1 MATRRRMPIDLLSTA
16 LLCLGLLGAAMSVP
30 AMAQDGTPA
39 ASPGIG
45 ARLQSLIDKLTGRS
59 LPAGIFSTNGRIEAE
74 QVLVAA
80 KLPGR
85 VLAVLVEEGQTV
97 ETGQVVARMDT
108 SELEAQLAGAQA
120 QVRRAEKSIAEA
132 EASIAQRESER
143 TLAEQEHERAS
154 KLKESGYGTVQSLD
168 LRQSQLNV
176 AVAALRAAKASL
188 DEADAAADAARAEVA
203 RVQSQIDDSTL
214 KAPRRGRVEYKLVQ
228 SGEVVAAGAP
238 IVTLLDL
245 SDVYMTVFVP
255 ARVAGRLAMG
265 DEARIILD
273 PAPDYV
279 VPAKVSFVATGAQ
292 FTPKSVETADE
303 REKLMFRVKLRIAPE
318 LLRQYEDRVKT
329 GVRGVAYMR
338 TDAAIAWPEAL
349 TVKLPQ

>member
-1 MATRRRMPIDLLSTA
+1 MAGQRRFQAFSLA
-16 LLCLGLLGAAMSVP
+16 LVLAA
-30 AMAQDGTPA
+30 ALAAPA
-39 ASPGIG
+39 AAQETGSGTASPTGLA
-45 ARLQSLIDKLTGRS
+45 ARLQGLIGKLTGNR
-59 LPAGIFSTNGRIEAE
+59 LPEGIVSTNGRIEAE

-80 KLPGR
+80 KLAGR
-85 VLAVLVEEGQTV
+85 VLTVLVEEGQTV

-120 QVRRAEKSIAEA
+120 QVRRAEKAIAEA
-132 EASIAQRESER
+132 EAAIAQRESER
-143 TLAEQEHERAS
+143 TLAQQEHERAS
-154 KLKESGYGTVQSLD
+154 KLKESGFGTAQSLD

-176 AVAALRAAKASL
+176 ALAALKAAHASL

-203 RVQSQIDDSTL
+203 RVQSLIDDSTL
-214 KAPRRGRVEYKLVQ
+214 RAPRRGRVEYRLVQ

-292 FTPKSVETADE
+292 FTPKAVETADE

-318 LLRQYEDRVKT
+318 LLRQYEDRVKA
-329 GVRGVAYMR
+329 GVRGLAYVR
-338 TDAAIAWPEAL
+338 TDPATPWPDRLA
-349 TVKLPQ
+349 VKLPQ

>member
-1 MATRRRMPIDLLSTA
+1 MAGQRRFQAFSLA
-16 LLCLGLLGAAMSVP
+16 LVLAVAL
-30 AMAQDGTPA
+30 
-39 ASPGIG
+39 ASPVAAQEGASTTPPASLG
-45 ARLQSLIDKLTGRS
+45 ARLQGLIAKLTGNR

-80 KLPGR
+80 KLAGR
-85 VLAVLVEEGQTV
+85 VLTVLVEEGQTV

-120 QVRRAEKSIAEA
+120 QVRRAEKAIAEA
-132 EASIAQRESER
+132 EAAIAQRESER
-143 TLAEQEHERAS
+143 TLAQQEHERAS
-154 KLKESGYGTVQSLD
+154 KLKESGFGTAQSLD

-176 AVAALRAAKASL
+176 ALAALKAAHASL

-203 RVQSQIDDSTL
+203 RVQSLIDDSTL
-214 KAPRRGRVEYKLVQ
+214 RAPRRGRVEYRLVQ

-292 FTPKSVETADE
+292 FTPKAVETADE

-318 LLRQYEDRVKT
+318 LLRQYEDRVKA
-329 GVRGVAYMR
+329 GVRGLAYVR
-338 TDAAIAWPEAL
+338 TDPATAWPDMLA
-349 TVKLPQ
+349 VKLPQ

>member
-1 MATRRRMPIDLLSTA
+1 MASQRRSHSLPLVLALSA
-16 LLCLGLLGAAMSVP
+16 CLVLPAA
-30 AMAQDGTPA
+30 AQDSA
-39 ASPGIG
+39 AGGSAAGLTAKLQALIG
-45 ARLQSLIDKLTGRS
+45 KLTGNS

-80 KLPGR
+80 KLAGR
-85 VLAVLVEEGQTV
+85 VLAVLAEEGQTV

-120 QVRRAEKSIAEA
+120 QVRRAEKAIAEA
-132 EASIAQRESER
+132 EAAIAQRESER
-143 TLAEQEHERAS
+143 TLAEQEHQRAS
-154 KLKESGYGTVQSLD
+154 RLNQSGYGTAQSLD

-176 AVAALRAAKASL
+176 AVAALRAANAAL
-188 DEADAAADAARAEVA
+188 DEAHASADAARAELA
-203 RVQSQIDDSTL
+203 RIQSQIDDSTL
-214 KAPRRGRVEYKLVQ
+214 RAPRRGRVEYKLVQ

-255 ARVAGRLAMG
+255 ARVAGRLALG

-279 VPAKVSFVATGAQ
+279 VPATVSFVASSAQ

-303 REKLMFRVKLRIAPE
+303 REKLMFRVKLRIAAE

-329 GVRGVAYMR
+329 GVRGLAYVR
-338 TDAAIAWPEAL
+338 TDPATAWPDTL
-349 TVKLPQ
+349 GVKLPQ

>member
-1 MATRRRMPIDLLSTA
+1 MAGQRRFHAFFLALALSVGLA
-16 LLCLGLLGAAMSVP
+16 LPAGAQP
-30 AMAQDGTPA
+30 AAAGDTPA
-39 ASPGIG
+39 SLT
-45 ARLQSLIDKLTGRS
+45 ARLQALIAKFTGS
-59 LPAGIFSTNGRIEAE
+59 GLPAGIVSTNGRIEAE

-80 KLPGR
+80 KLAGR
-85 VLAVLVEEGQTV
+85 VLAVLAEEGQTV

-120 QVRRAEKSIAEA
+120 QVRRAEKAVAEA
-132 EASIAQRESER
+132 QAAIAQRESER

-154 KLKESGYGTVQSLD
+154 KLKESGYGTIQSLD

-176 AVAALRAAKASL
+176 AQAALRAAQAGL
-188 DEADAAADAARAEVA
+188 DEAEASTDAARAEVA
-203 RVQSQIDDSTL
+203 RVQSLIDDSTL
-214 KAPRRGRVEYKLVQ
+214 RAPRRGRVEYKLVQ
-228 SGEVVAAGAP
+228 AGEVVAAGAP
-238 IVTLLDL
+238 ILTLLDL

-318 LLRQYEDRVKT
+318 LLRQYEDRVKA
-329 GVRGVAYMR
+329 GVRGLAYVR
-338 TDAAIAWPEAL
+338 TDPATAWPDTL

>member
-1 MATRRRMPIDLLSTA
+1 MAGQRRFQAFSLA
-16 LLCLGLLGAAMSVP
+16 LVLAAALACPVAAQESGATTPP
-30 AMAQDGTPA
+30 A
-39 ASPGIG
+39 SLG
-45 ARLQSLIDKLTGRS
+45 ARLQALIGKLTGNR

-80 KLPGR
+80 KLAGR
-85 VLAVLVEEGQTV
+85 VLTVLVEEGQTV

-120 QVRRAEKSIAEA
+120 QVRRAEKAIAEA
-132 EASIAQRESER
+132 EAAIAQRESER
-143 TLAEQEHERAS
+143 TLAQQEHERAS
-154 KLKESGYGTVQSLD
+154 KLKESGFGTAQSLD

-176 AVAALRAAKASL
+176 ALAALKAAQASL

-203 RVQSQIDDSTL
+203 RVQSLIDDSTL
-214 KAPRRGRVEYKLVQ
+214 RAPRRGRVEYRLVQ

-292 FTPKSVETADE
+292 FTPKAVETADE

-318 LLRQYEDRVKT
+318 LLRQYEDRVKA
-329 GVRGVAYMR
+329 GVRGLAYVR
-338 TDAAIAWPEAL
+338 TDPATAWPDRLA
-349 TVKLPQ
+349 VKLPQ

>member
-1 MATRRRMPIDLLSTA
+1 MAGQRRFHAFPLA
-16 LLCLGLLGAAMSVP
+16 LVLAAALALPAAAQEAGA
-30 AMAQDGTPA
+30 GTP
-39 ASPGIG
+39 SPAGLA
-45 ARLQSLIDKLTGRS
+45 ARLQALIGKLTGNR

-80 KLPGR
+80 KLAGR
-85 VLAVLVEEGQTV
+85 VLTVLVEEGQTV

-120 QVRRAEKSIAEA
+120 QVRRAEKAIAEA
-132 EASIAQRESER
+132 EAAIAQRESER
-143 TLAEQEHERAS
+143 TLAQQEHERAS
-154 KLKESGYGTVQSLD
+154 KLKESGFGTAQSLD

-176 AVAALRAAKASL
+176 ALAALKAAHASL

-203 RVQSQIDDSTL
+203 RVQSLIDDSTL
-214 KAPRRGRVEYKLVQ
+214 RAPRRGRVEYRLVQ

-292 FTPKSVETADE
+292 FTPKAVETADE

-318 LLRQYEDRVKT
+318 LLRQYEDRVKA
-329 GVRGVAYMR
+329 GVRGLAYVR
-338 TDAAIAWPEAL
+338 TDPATAWPDMLA
-349 TVKLPQ
+349 VKLPQ

>member
-1 MATRRRMPIDLLSTA
+1 MPVQLLSA
-16 LLCLGLLGAAMSVP
+16 MLLCVGLAA
-30 AMAQDGTPA
+30 PA
-39 ASPGIG
+39 AAQNQEG
-45 ARLQSLIDKLTGRS
+45 ATSLSGLGERLQALIGKLTGNK
-59 LPAGIFSTNGRIEAE
+59 LPAGIFTTNGRIEAE

-80 KLPGR
+80 KLAGR

-108 SELEAQLAGAQA
+108 SELEAQFAGAEA
-120 QVRRAEKSIAEA
+120 QVRRAEKAIAEA
-132 EASIAQRESER
+132 EAAIAQRESER

-176 AVAALRAAKASL
+176 ALAALRAAEASL
-188 DEADAAADAARAEVA
+188 DEAHAAADAARAEVA
-203 RVQSQIDDSTL
+203 RVQSLIDDSTL

-265 DEARIILD
+265 DEARIVLD

-279 VPAKVSFVATGAQ
+279 VPATVSFVATGAQ

-303 REKLMFRVKLRIAPE
+303 REKLMFRVKLRIAAE

-329 GVRGVAYMR
+329 GVRGIAYMR
-338 TDAAIAWPEAL
+338 VDPATAWPATL
-349 TVKLPQ
+349 AVKLPQ

>member
-1 MATRRRMPIDLLSTA
+1 MARQRHVRVCVLAAVLCFGLA
-16 LLCLGLLGAAMSVP
+16 LP
-30 AMAQDGTPA
+30 ASAQDTA
-39 ASPGIG
+39 TTATTGIA
-45 ARLQSLIDKLTGRS
+45 ARLQSLIDKLTGRG

-85 VLAVLVEEGQTV
+85 VSQVLAEEGQTV
-97 ETGQVVARMDT
+97 DAGQVVARMDT
-108 SELEAQLAGAQA
+108 LELEAQLAGAEA
-120 QVRRAEKSIAEA
+120 QVRRAEKAIAEA
-132 EASIAQRESER
+132 EAAIAQRDSER

-154 KLKESGYGTVQSLD
+154 KLQQSGYGTAQSLD

-176 AVAALRAAKASL
+176 AIAAQRAAQASL
-188 DEADAAADAARAEVA
+188 DEAHASADAARAEVA
-203 RVQSQIDDSTL
+203 RIQSQIDDSVL

-245 SDVYMTVFVP
+245 ADVYMTVFVP
-255 ARVAGRLAMG
+255 ARVAGRLALG
-265 DEARIILD
+265 AEARIVLD

-279 VPAKVSFVATGAQ
+279 IPATVSFVAAGAQ

-303 REKLMFRVKLRIAPE
+303 REKLMFRIKLRISPE
-318 LLRQYEDRVKT
+318 LLRQYEDRVKA
-329 GVRGVAYMR
+329 GVRGLAYVR
-338 TDAAIAWPEAL
+338 TDPATPWPDTLA
-349 TVKLPQ
+349 VKLPQ

>member
-1 MATRRRMPIDLLSTA
+1 MAMRRRRPIGLFVGA
-16 LLCLGLLGAAMSVP
+16 LLCFGLASAP
-30 AMAQDGTPA
+30 ASGPVRAQESAPA
-39 ASPGIG
+39 ASSGFG
-45 ARLQSLIDKLTGRS
+45 ARLQALIARLTGRG
-59 LPAGIFSTNGRIEAE
+59 LPAGLFSTNGRIEAE

-80 KLPGR
+80 KLAGR
-85 VLAVLVEEGQTV
+85 VLAVLVVEGQTV

-120 QVRRAEKSIAEA
+120 QVRRAEKAIAEA
-132 EASIAQRESER
+132 EAAIAQRESEH

-154 KLKESGYGTVQSLD
+154 KLKESGYGTAQALD

-176 AVAALRAAKASL
+176 AVAALKAANASL
-188 DEADAAADAARAEVA
+188 DEAHAAADAARAEVA

-279 VPAKVSFVATGAQ
+279 VPATVSFVATGAQ

-329 GVRGVAYMR
+329 GVRGVAYVR
-338 TDAAIAWPEAL
+338 TDPAAAWPEAL
-349 TVKLPQ
+349 TAKLPQ

>member
-1 MATRRRMPIDLLSTA
+1 MASQRRSHAFLPALALSVCLA
-16 LLCLGLLGAAMSVP
+16 LP
-30 AMAQDGTPA
+30 AMAQEGA
-39 ASPGIG
+39 GSPSAPGLA
-45 ARLQSLIDKLTGRS
+45 ARLQALIGKLTGKG
-59 LPAGIFSTNGRIEAE
+59 LPAGIFSSNGRIEAE

-80 KLPGR
+80 KLAGR

-97 ETGQVVARMDT
+97 DTGEVVARMDT

-120 QVRRAEKSIAEA
+120 QVRRAEKSVAEA
-132 EASIAQRESER
+132 QAAIAQRESER

-154 KLKESGYGTVQSLD
+154 KLKESGYGSVQALD

-176 AVAALRAAKASL
+176 ALAALRAAQAGL
-188 DEADAAADAARAEVA
+188 DEAHAATDAARAEVA
-203 RVQSQIDDSTL
+203 RIQSLIDDSTL
-214 KAPRRGRVEYKLVQ
+214 RAPRRGRVEYKLVQ

-265 DEARIILD
+265 DEARIVLD

-279 VPAKVSFVATGAQ
+279 VPATVSFVATGAQ

-303 REKLMFRVKLRIAPE
+303 REKLMFRVKLRIAPA
-318 LLRQYEDRVKT
+318 LLRQYEDRVKA
-329 GVRGVAYMR
+329 GVRGLAYVR
-338 TDAAIAWPEAL
+338 TDPATPWPDTL
-349 TVKLPQ
+349 GVKLPQ